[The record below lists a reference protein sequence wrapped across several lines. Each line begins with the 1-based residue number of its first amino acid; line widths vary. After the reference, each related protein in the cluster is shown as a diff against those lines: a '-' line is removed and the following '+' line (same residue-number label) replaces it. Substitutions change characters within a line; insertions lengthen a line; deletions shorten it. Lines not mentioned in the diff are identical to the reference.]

1 MEDFELD
8 LQFMSGLSQIAK
20 TKEDFLDDAKKIIDG
35 NENLTSQKKKIIST
49 WSNPKYIIRIIKFR
63 KRTFKK
69 VFCGY
74 RCWKFRRT
82 YCFRNN

>member
-35 NENLTSQKKKIIST
+35 NENLTSQKK
-49 WSNPKYIIRIIKFR
+49 NY
-63 KRTFKK
+63 
-69 VFCGY
+69 
-74 RCWKFRRT
+74 
-82 YCFRNN
+82 